1 MTGMQLLT
9 DRADAYRVGR
19 AEFEAIRDR
28 PLDTDRYELLDG
40 EVLVTP
46 SPSPV
51 HQEVVSELTAVLRP
65 LVPPQWSVLSGPLDV
80 VLPAHDGDTVLQP
93 DLLIAHRERL
103 TAKGHDG
110 PPVLVVEVLSPTTW
124 HRDLGA
130 KMAAYAEAGVPHYW
144 VVAPTTRSITVYE
157 LGPDGAYAERHHAE
171 GEQRV
176 ELTAPLEVAM
186 SPAGLLGPV
195 GPTPRS

>member
-28 PLDTDRYELLDG
+28 PLGTDRYELLDG
-40 EVLVTP
+40 EVLLTP

-51 HQEVVSELTAVLRP
+51 HQEVVSELVTLLRP
-65 LVPPQWSVLSGPLDV
+65 LTPPHWSVLSGPLDV
-80 VLPAHDGDTVLQP
+80 ELRTADGDTVLQP
-93 DLLIAHRERL
+93 DLLIAHRGRL

-124 HRDLGA
+124 QRDLGV
-130 KMAAYAEAGVPHYW
+130 KMAAYAQAGVPHYW
-144 VVAPTTRSITVYE
+144 VVAPTTCSITIYE
-157 LGPDGAYAERHHAE
+157 LGPDAAYVERHHAE
-171 GEQRV
+171 GQQRV
-176 ELTAPLEVAM
+176 EVTAPVEVVL
-186 SPAGLLGPV
+186 SPTGLLGPARSAP
-195 GPTPRS
+195 PT